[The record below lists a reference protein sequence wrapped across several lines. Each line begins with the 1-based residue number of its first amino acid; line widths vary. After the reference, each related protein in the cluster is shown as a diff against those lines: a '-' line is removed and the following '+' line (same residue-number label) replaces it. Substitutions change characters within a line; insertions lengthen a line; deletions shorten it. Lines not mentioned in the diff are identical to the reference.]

1 MMGTVTFPGLG
12 LEFHLNSIAFR
23 VFGWPVHWYGI
34 IIAAGFLLAV
44 LYCCH
49 VSGRFGIKQD
59 DIIDMLFFAVPLCI
73 IGARLYYII
82 FYLDLYRREDG
93 SLDFGAMV
101 RIWDGGLAIYG
112 GVIMAVIVL
121 FVFCRVRKIKFL
133 AFADLGVYGMLIGQ
147 MIGRWGNFVNIEA
160 YGGPTDLPWRM
171 GIYAYV
177 DGARQYME
185 VHPTFLYESL
195 WNLLGFVLLVVIAR
209 KWRKFDGQMFLSYF
223 AWYGVGRGFIEGL
236 RTDSLYFF
244 NTPIRVSQVFG
255 FVTAAIAIVLLIINL
270 GFRKHDP
277 DDLWVNRVKKSARR
291 VALVYVEGDPA
302 GAKWLKEQSRAAGL
316 SANAWLMRELER
328 NRPILY
334 REKETRAAIAFADEA
349 GRDINAV
356 ARVFNSGCGTA
367 QQLGFSVRRLAQ
379 VVEQF
384 RQVRKLGYPYA
395 V

>member
-1 MMGTVTFPGLG
+1 MMGTVSFPGLG
-12 LEFHLNSIAFR
+12 LELTLNRVAFHLG
-23 VFGWPVHWYGI
+23 GWPVYWYGI

-44 LYCCH
+44 VFC
-49 VSGRFGIKQD
+49 SRKAPQFGIRQD
-59 DIIDMLFFAVPLCI
+59 DIIDMLFFAVPLSI

-112 GVIMAVIVL
+112 GVIAAVITL
-121 FVFCRVRKIKFL
+121 FVFCKVRKIKFL
-133 AFADLGVYGMLIGQ
+133 AFADLGVFGMLIGQ

-171 GIYAYV
+171 GIYQYV
-177 DGARQYME
+177 DGVRQYVE

-195 WNLLGFVLLVVIAR
+195 WNLVGLGLLILIAK
-209 KWRKFDGQMFLSYF
+209 KWRKFDGQLFLSYF

-255 FVTAAIAIVLLIINL
+255 FATAVISIVLLIVLL

-277 DDLWVNRVKKSARR
+277 ANLWVNQMKAHPRL
-291 VALVYVEGDPA
+291 VALVYPEGKGEAWMDKQKKRLERDFARIEAYALPA
-302 GAKWLKEQSRAAGL
+302 DAPAEDKAELIAALKERSDL
-316 SANAWLMRELER
+316 KEVLVME
-328 NRPILY
+328 
-334 REKETRAAIAFADEA
+334 EK
-349 GRDINAV
+349 
-356 ARVFNSGCGTA
+356 
-367 QQLGFSVRRLAQ
+367 
-379 VVEQF
+379 
-384 RQVRKLGYPYA
+384 KK
-395 V
+395 

>member
-1 MMGTVTFPGLG
+1 MSTVTFPGLG
-12 LEFHLNSIAFR
+12 LELHLDPIALR
-23 VFGWPVHWYGI
+23 VFGWPIHWYGV
-34 IIAAGFLLAV
+34 IIALGFILAV
-44 LYCCH
+44 AYCCRQAP
-49 VSGRFGIKQD
+49 RFGIRQD
-59 DIIDMLFFAVPLCI
+59 DILDMLLAAVPLCI

-82 FYLDLYRREDG
+82 FYLDLYRRPDG

-112 GVIMAVIVL
+112 GVIMAVLVL
-121 FVFCRVRKIKFL
+121 LVFCKVRRIKFL
-133 AFADLGVYGMLIGQ
+133 AFADLGVFGLLIGQ

-177 DGARQYME
+177 DGVRQYME

-255 FVTAAIAIVLLIINL
+255 FATAAIAIVLLVVNL
-270 GFRKHDP
+270 GFRRHDP
-277 DDLWVNRVKKSARR
+277 AELWVNRMKRRARR
-291 VALVYVEGDPA
+291 VALLYPEGDPKA
-302 GAKWLKEQSRAAGL
+302 LRWLREQ
-316 SANAWLMRELER
+316 
-328 NRPILY
+328 NRSLAQ
-334 REKETRAAIAFADEA
+334 EF
-349 GRDINAV
+349 
-356 ARVFNSGCGTA
+356 ARVETYALPAGTPA
-367 QQLGFSVRRLAQ
+367 EEREELLAALRERTDLDEVR
-379 VVEQF
+379 
-384 RQVRKLGYPYA
+384 VREEKKK
-395 V
+395 